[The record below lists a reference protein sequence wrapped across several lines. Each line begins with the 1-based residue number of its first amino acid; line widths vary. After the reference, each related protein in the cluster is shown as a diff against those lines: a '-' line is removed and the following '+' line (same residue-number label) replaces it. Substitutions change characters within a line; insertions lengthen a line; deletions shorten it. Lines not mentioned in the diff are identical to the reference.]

1 MKYACPALIAA
12 TLLVQGCG
20 RDAPPAGTSAPRSG
34 EATYQEACAA
44 CHDAGVAGAPKL
56 GDAKAWEP
64 RLEHGM
70 EALYA
75 AGLNG
80 KPGTAMVAKGGQ
92 AALSDAEVR
101 AAVDYMASRARPAPR

>member
-1 MKYACPALIAA
+1 MKFAAPALIAA

-20 RDAPPAGTSAPRSG
+20 REAPPPGVAPRSG
-34 EATYQEACAA
+34 EATYKEACAA
-44 CHDAGVAGAPKL
+44 CHDAGIAGAPRL

-64 RLEHGM
+64 RLARGM

-75 AGLNG
+75 VGLNG

-92 AALSDAEVR
+92 SGLSDAEVR
-101 AAVDYMASRARPAPR
+101 AAVDHMASRAQSTPR

>member
-1 MKYACPALIAA
+1 MKFALPALIAA
-12 TLLVQGCG
+12 MLLVQGCG
-20 RDAPPAGTSAPRSG
+20 REAPPPGTTPRSG
-34 EATYQEACAA
+34 EATYNDACAA
-44 CHDAGVAGAPKL
+44 CHDAGIAGAPKL

-64 RLEHGM
+64 RLARGM

-75 AGLNG
+75 VGLNG

-101 AAVDYMASRARPAPR
+101 AAVDHMASRARPAPR